1 MRIGIDID
9 DVITNTSEIIEEF
22 VDKSSNKD
30 KLKMHMKDIMK
41 GTPKDP
47 EVIKFCMDIYLK
59 VFKKVKVKDNA
70 EKVIIDLLDDGHEVY
85 LITARGDRVEFFKG
99 SEELTKMFLDN
110 NDIRYTRIIF
120 NAIDKASL
128 CLNNKIDV
136 LIDDSVEHCE
146 DVEKVGVKS
155 ILFTSNVNKNI
166 ATTIERVDNWQEL
179 KEKLEEL
186 V

>member
-99 SEELTKMFLDN
+99 SEEL
-110 NDIRYTRIIF
+110 
-120 NAIDKASL
+120 
-128 CLNNKIDV
+128 V
-136 LIDDSVEHCE
+136 
-146 DVEKVGVKS
+146 
-155 ILFTSNVNKNI
+155 
-166 ATTIERVDNWQEL
+166 
-179 KEKLEEL
+179 
-186 V
+186 